1 MSEQKCKST
10 ISSCCCT
17 LFMQSPDLHSPTCH
31 LLINT
36 INSPHYNCSSRC
48 VRFFLTVQRRGG
60 GKKSPKNCL
69 LIFTD
74 QELLLL
80 LSRCTPAESFYR
92 FKSWLQSLKPQ
103 KSQMCLAAE
112 PDLPNLVVSYII
124 RDQLVMGLIYQTKCR
139 QIFREMTRNQS

>member
-1 MSEQKCKST
+1 
-10 ISSCCCT
+10 
-17 LFMQSPDLHSPTCH
+17 MQSPDLHSPTCH
-31 LLINT
+31 LLINV

-48 VRFFLTVQRRGG
+48 VRFFLLVQRRGE
-60 GKKSPKNCL
+60 KSLKNCL

-80 LSRCTPAESFYR
+80 LSCCTPAESFYL

-103 KSQMCLAAE
+103 KSQMCLTAE
-112 PDLPNLVVSYII
+112 PVLPNLVVSYII
-124 RDQLVMGLIYQTKCR
+124 RDQLVMGLIYQSKYT